1 MPGNYAGQLWIFLCV
16 YAGRCDLLRFLSSAA
31 APGFFKEQR
40 GHRDRKKCI
49 PYHRGKFYSG
59 GIFTDDTGVLSG
71 DRKWKSQ
78 SVPVC
83 DASDILSDPDFLGAV
98 SPGTSVYLVC
108 VSDLRGACWSDRD
121 GSVLE
126 DDQWMEE

>member
-1 MPGNYAGQLWIFLCV
+1 MKEKMETFFFIPLMGLQTCIVPVLSFNYATKS
-16 YAGRCDLLRFLSSAA
+16 YGRCRETMKDSYLFSC
-31 APGFFKEQR
+31 GFML
-40 GHRDRKKCI
+40 I
-49 PYHRGKFYSG
+49 G
-59 GIFTDDTGVLSG
+59 GGCFVFFP
-71 DRKWKSQ
+71 KWKSQ

-83 DASDILSDPDFLGAV
+83 DAPDILSDPDFLGAV

>member
-1 MPGNYAGQLWIFLCV
+1 MSDHWI
-16 YAGRCDLLRFLSSAA
+16 
-31 APGFFKEQR
+31 E
-40 GHRDRKKCI
+40 
-49 PYHRGKFYSG
+49 FYSG

-83 DASDILSDPDFLGAV
+83 DAPDILSDPDFLGAV
-98 SPGTSVYLVC
+98 SSGTSVYLVC